1 MKYDPQKHHRVSTRL
16 KGYDYSQP
24 GIYFVTV
31 CTQHRLYLFGE
42 VVNRKMILND
52 AGKMIRRIWNDLP
65 KRFDFIRLDEYVVM
79 PNHFHGIIEIRKGD
93 YVRGDHKDRPIVDPN
108 RCTGDPL
115 DRPFL
120 DLNRCTGDPR
130 DRPSLDRCT
139 GDPRDRPLLDP
150 NRCTGDPRDRPFL
163 DRCTGDPRDRPSPR
177 GTLPGTL
184 GRIMQ
189 AFLSLTTCAY
199 IDGVRHHGWRPFPI
213 RLWQRNYHDY
223 VARNEQDYHRI
234 QVYIRANPARWKKP
248 HT

>member
-31 CTQHRLYLFGE
+31 CTQLRLCLFGD

-65 KRFDFIRLDEYVVM
+65 NRFDFIRLDEYIVM
-79 PNHFHGIIEIRKGD
+79 PNHFHGIIEIRKGRGD
-93 YVRGDHKDRPIVDPN
+93 PRDRPIVYHDRCTGDHKDRPFVDP
-108 RCTGDPL
+108 
-115 DRPFL
+115 
-120 DLNRCTGDPR
+120 
-130 DRPSLDRCT
+130 DRCT
-139 GDPRDRPLLDP
+139 GDHK
-150 NRCTGDPRDRPFL
+150 DRPFV
-163 DRCTGDPRDRPSPR
+163 DPDHCTGDPRDRPSPR